1 MSDKDTKKSRGSK
14 KQEPNNNNEVRR
26 ETAVIENEASETVV
40 EEPVTAPP
48 EEERPPGSKERRFRQ
63 TDLPAHFIER
73 RKHPR
78 IQTEPPP
85 PPAPPR
91 FDDYESIIGKPE
103 LDEIRFLAR
112 HLRGKTVKM
121 VNSTAVGGG
130 VAEILNRLIPLMN
143 ELEVPTKWE
152 VITGGN
158 DFFEVTK
165 GFHNALHGGEYNVT
179 KEVLE
184 IFMMYNEQNRQ
195 RMSFDEDLFVIHDPQ
210 PVGLIKSRQNTRGKW
225 IWRCHI
231 DLSNP
236 HPDVWGFLRP
246 IVDQYDAAIF
256 SSPSFA
262 RQLEIPQYLF
272 FPCIDPLSEKNKDI
286 DESFVQKVCED
297 FGIDRKRPIITQIS
311 RFDRLKDPVGVI
323 QAYKMVKKYVDC
335 QLVLAGGGATDDPEG
350 AVVLQEVM
358 DEAGDDPDI
367 IILNLPPWSALEI
380 NALQRASTI
389 IVQKSLKEGFG
400 LTVTEGLWK
409 GKPVVGGA
417 VGGIPTQ
424 IVHKL
429 TGVLVHSV
437 EGCAYQIRYLL
448 THPEFAAE
456 LGRNGK
462 EHVKENFLMTSNVKR
477 WLLLYQIMLGMT
489 QPMDPQAK

>member
-1 MSDKDTKKSRGSK
+1 MSDENQKNKTTTEESSPGKTEEKL
-14 KQEPNNNNEVRR
+14 R
-26 ETAVIENEASETVV
+26 EDGVSGT
-40 EEPVTAPP
+40 
-48 EEERPPGSKERRFRQ
+48 GRRFRES
-63 TDLPAHFIER
+63 TLPTHFIER

-85 PPAPPR
+85 PAAPPR
-91 FDDYESIIGKPE
+91 IEDYAPIIGVPE

-112 HLRGKTVKM
+112 HLQGKTVKM

-143 ELEVPTKWE
+143 ELEVGTKWE

-158 DFFEVTK
+158 DFYEVTK
-165 GFHNALHGGEYNVT
+165 GFHNALHGSDYNLT
-179 KEVLE
+179 PQIRD
-184 IFMMYNEQNRQ
+184 IFLAYNEQNRQ
-195 RMSFDEDLFVIHDPQ
+195 RMQFVEDLFVIHDPQ
-210 PVGLIKSRQNTRGKW
+210 PVGLIQAKVETRGKW

-236 HPDVWGFLRP
+236 HPDVWEFLKPMVER
-246 IVDQYDAAIF
+246 YDATIF
-256 SSPSFA
+256 SSAAFT
-262 RQLEIPQYLF
+262 RQLDVPQYLF
-272 FPCIDPLSEKNKDI
+272 YPSIDPLSEKNKDL
-286 DESFVQKVCED
+286 DESFVDKVCDD
-297 FGIDRKRPIITQIS
+297 FGIDRSRPILTQIS

-323 QAYKMVKKYVDC
+323 ESYKLVKKYVDC

-358 DEAGDDPDI
+358 EAAGDDPDV

-389 IVQKSLKEGFG
+389 IIQKSLKEGFG

-409 GKPVVGGA
+409 KKPVVAGA
-417 VGGIPTQ
+417 VGGIPSQ
-424 IVHKL
+424 IIHKL

-437 EGCAYQIRYLL
+437 EGCAYQVRYLL
-448 THPEFAAE
+448 THPEFARQ
-456 LGRNGK
+456 LGENG
-462 EHVKENFLMTSNVKR
+462 HAHAKENFLITVNLKR
-477 WLLLYQIMLGMT
+477 WLILFKILLGLAGPVI
-489 QPMDPQAK
+489 

>member
-1 MSDKDTKKSRGSK
+1 MAEK
-14 KQEPNNNNEVRR
+14 KQRTMTETPTGENNI
-26 ETAVIENEASETVV
+26 ETQAITA
-40 EEPVTAPP
+40 APP
-48 EEERPPGSKERRFRQ
+48 AERRQRPRPKISQ
-63 TDLPAHFIER
+63 TPPA
-73 RKHPR
+73 
-78 IQTEPPP
+78 PPP
-85 PPAPPR
+85 PPR
-91 FDDYESIIGKPE
+91 LDDYEPIVGQPE
-103 LDEIRFLAR
+103 LDELRFLAQR
-112 HLRGKTVKM
+112 LRGKTVKM

-158 DFFEVTK
+158 DFYEVTK

-195 RMSFDEDLFVIHDPQ
+195 RMDFVEDLFVIHDPQ
-210 PVGLIKSRQNTRGKW
+210 PAGLISSKSNTRGKW

-236 HPDVWGFLRP
+236 HPDVWAFLRP
-246 IVDQYDAAIF
+246 LVEQYDAAIF

-262 RQLEIPQYLF
+262 RQLQVPQYLF

-323 QAYKMVKKYVDC
+323 QSYKMVKKYVDC

-424 IVHKL
+424 IIHKL

-456 LGRNGK
+456 MGRNGK
-462 EHVKENFLMTSNVKR
+462 EHVKENFLMTTNLKR
-477 WLLLYQIMLGMT
+477 WLLLFQIMLGMSH
-489 QPMDPQAK
+489 PMSPEAK

>member
-1 MSDKDTKKSRGSK
+1 MSEKDRTEVMNQGNVNAGSNGGRGS
-14 KQEPNNNNEVRR
+14 
-26 ETAVIENEASETVV
+26 
-40 EEPVTAPP
+40 VTEAPP
-48 EEERPPGSKERRFRQ
+48 G
-63 TDLPAHFIER
+63 ER
-73 RKHPR
+73 RKRPR
-78 IQTEPPP
+78 PKISDTPPVPPP
-85 PPAPPR
+85 PPKLA
-91 FDDYESIIGKPE
+91 DYTPIVGQAEIDE
-103 LDEIRFLAR
+103 LHFLAQR
-112 HLRGKTVKM
+112 LRNKTVKM

-143 ELEVPTKWE
+143 ELEVNTKWE

-195 RMSFDEDLFVIHDPQ
+195 RMEFTEDLFVIHDPQ
-210 PVGLIKSRQNTRGKW
+210 PAGLIRSKSNTRGKW

-236 HPDVWGFLRP
+236 HGDVWGFLRP
-246 IVDQYDAAIF
+246 MIEQYDAAIF
-256 SSPSFA
+256 SSPAFA
-262 RQLEIPQYLF
+262 RQLQIPQYLF
-272 FPCIDPLSEKNKDI
+272 YPCIDPLSEKNRDLE
-286 DESFVQKVCED
+286 ESFINKVCED
-297 FGIDRKRPIITQIS
+297 FGVDRSRPIITQIS

-350 AVVLQEVM
+350 AVVLAEVM
-358 DEAGDDPDI
+358 EEAGDDPDI

-409 GKPVVGGA
+409 GKPVIGGA
-417 VGGIPTQ
+417 VGGIPVQ
-424 IVHKL
+424 IIHKL

-437 EGCAYQIRYLL
+437 EGCAYQLRYLL
-448 THPEFAAE
+448 THPEIAAQ
-456 LGRNGK
+456 LGKNGR
-462 EHVKENFLMTSNVKR
+462 EHVKENFLMTTNVKR
-477 WLLLYQIMLGMT
+477 WLLLFQIMLGT
-489 QPMDPQAK
+489 ARPKTPESV